1 MYAIVHIVQPPITA
15 EHVDA
20 DALNRYFVNIGV
32 NTACTV
38 DDSGPELPVRLPRV
52 STGSFTVAPITP
64 EYLFSVVGRMNGSSA
79 CGADGLCIRF
89 IKLCLF
95 SLYHV
100 LTHIVNTSLASHTVP
115 DSWKLT
121 LVHPI
126 PKASKSDD
134 FSSYRPISILTTIG
148 KITERVVSEQL
159 YSYFSSH
166 HLFSPNQ
173 HGFRTNHS
181 TDTALLTLTDH
192 VFRCMDQREVTIL
205 CLLDCSRCFDC
216 IPHSSLLRKLELYGV
231 DTRWFRSYLVNH
243 YQRVQ
248 LHSTGPSRA
257 HTLSQPLLNPI
268 GTYQGSSLGPLLHNV
283 YANDLPLYT
292 DNSTCIIAYADDV
305 QLYVSGPPRDIVQLI
320 RSLEGSL
327 SVMSNWYGKNGLK
340 INAAKTQLI
349 VLGTPEMTRRLPP
362 ITINFCG
369 STITSSDT
377 VKNLGVWFD
386 SDMSFVTHTSD
397 VVRRCTGTL
406 CGLSHSRN
414 SLPATVMVTLVQGLV
429 LSIIR
434 YCLSVYGASNVTQ
447 RKRLQKM
454 VRFAARVVSGRR
466 KYDRVSDV
474 INELGWLHTESLFR
488 YQSIVLVNKML
499 ATSEP
504 QQFATC
510 LVTRQSVHGRD
521 TRYNDMLVTPTV
533 RSESGRRRFL
543 YSAVSGYNEL
553 PADLRALSQ
562 ARFKPALR
570 EHLFDLERAT

>member
-1 MYAIVHIVQPPITA
+1 
-15 EHVDA
+15 
-20 DALNRYFVNIGV
+20 
-32 NTACTV
+32 
-38 DDSGPELPVRLPRV
+38 
-52 STGSFTVAPITP
+52 
-64 EYLFSVVGRMNGSSA
+64 
-79 CGADGLCIRF
+79 
-89 IKLCLF
+89 
-95 SLYHV
+95 
-100 LTHIVNTSLASHTVP
+100 
-115 DSWKLT
+115 
-121 LVHPI
+121 
-126 PKASKSDD
+126 
-134 FSSYRPISILTTIG
+134 
-148 KITERVVSEQL
+148 
-159 YSYFSSH
+159 
-166 HLFSPNQ
+166 
-173 HGFRTNHS
+173 
-181 TDTALLTLTDH
+181 
-192 VFRCMDQREVTIL
+192 MDQREVTVL

-231 DTRWFRSYLVNH
+231 DTRWFRSYLANH

-292 DNSTCIIAYADDV
+292 DNSTGIIAYADDV
-305 QLYVSGPPRDIVQLI
+305 QLYVSGQPRDIVQLK

-327 SVMSNWYGKNGLK
+327 SVLSNWYGKNGLK
-340 INAAKTQLI
+340 LNAAKTQLI

-386 SDMSFVTHTSD
+386 SDMSFVTHTTD

-406 CGLSHSRN
+406 CGLSHSRH

-447 RKRLQKM
+447 RKRLQKL

-466 KYDRVSDV
+466 KDRVSDV
-474 INELGWLHTESLFR
+474 INELGWLNTESLFR

-504 QQFATC
+504 QQFATW
-510 LVTRQSVHGRD
+510 
-521 TRYNDMLVTPTV
+521 
-533 RSESGRRRFL
+533 
-543 YSAVSGYNEL
+543 
-553 PADLRALSQ
+553 ALFH
-562 ARFKPALR
+562 R
-570 EHLFDLERAT
+570 